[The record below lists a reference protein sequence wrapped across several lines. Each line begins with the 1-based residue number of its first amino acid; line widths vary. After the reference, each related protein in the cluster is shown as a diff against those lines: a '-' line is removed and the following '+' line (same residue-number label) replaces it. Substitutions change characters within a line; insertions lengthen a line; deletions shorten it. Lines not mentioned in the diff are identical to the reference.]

1 MFKKDTLDEDTEMQ
15 KKWREKYSKLYKDKE
30 FKATTASGIPVKP
43 VYTASDIDH
52 LDYGEIGIPGE
63 YPFTRGIYPLQYQFQ
78 PWVNQMSLGYG
89 LPEQT
94 RERMDMLKEAGM
106 KGYFGAQSYNLP
118 HDLVSKA
125 GLDPDSPEAK
135 GLVGRGGVNI
145 STIDDLDRIFHDLP
159 LDKTQIVQNIGSA
172 TMVGL
177 AMYIV
182 YAEGRGFS
190 RDKLGGNSMN
200 WLYKAPFV
208 DYAMF
213 PPKSAFK
220 LMAEFIKFCSRNM
233 PRWNT
238 TNIAGYF
245 MEEAGGN
252 AIQEAAFT
260 MATGIAITEACV
272 KAGLHPD
279 DFLPRIGFQFA
290 QGNDFLEEI
299 AKIRAIRKMWA
310 KINKERFGCENPR
323 SMQVRM
329 HIHTSGCSLMAQQP
343 LVNIIRAAFHTLG
356 AVLSGTNALHT
367 SAYDEALGLP
377 TEESATLA
385 LRTQQIVL
393 DETHIP
399 NVSDPLAGSYY
410 LEWLTSK
417 IEEEAMKLIEKIDE
431 IGYTKAWE
439 TGWFKNELAS
449 SAYKW
454 REDMDKGD
462 RVVVGVN
469 KYVSDEEQK
478 VPVFRIDPKI
488 EQTAVE
494 RVREFRARRDSGKT
508 GAALD
513 RLKETAKKINDEW
526 PDGGDLM
533 PSIIEAAKADA
544 TLGEMQGI
552 LKEVFGWGYAY

>member
-1 MFKKDTLDEDTEMQ
+1 MFPRDILEKDEELKSQ
-15 KKWREKYSKLYKDKE
+15 WKEKYQKLYKDME

-43 VYTASDIDH
+43 VYTPSDIEH
-52 LDYGEIGIPGE
+52 IEFSEIGIPGE
-63 YPFTRGIYPLQYQFQ
+63 YPYTRGIYPLQYQFQ

-94 RERMDMLKEAGM
+94 RERMEMLKEAGM

-125 GLDPDSPEAK
+125 GLDPDSPEAR

-145 STIDDLDRIFHDLP
+145 STIEDLDRIFHDLP

-172 TMVGL
+172 TMAGL
-177 AMYIV
+177 AMFIV
-182 YAEGRGFS
+182 YAESRGFP
-190 RDKLGGNSMN
+190 REKLGGNSMN

-245 MEEAGGN
+245 IEEAGGN
-252 AIQEAAFT
+252 AVQEAAFS
-260 MATGIAITEACV
+260 MATGIAITEACI
-272 KAGLHPD
+272 KAGLDPD
-279 DFLPRIGFQFA
+279 EFLPRFGFQFA

-310 KINKERFGCENPR
+310 KINKERFGCKNPR
-323 SMQVRM
+323 SMQLRM

-385 LRTQQIVL
+385 LRTQQVVL
-393 DETHIP
+393 EETHIP

-410 LEWLTSK
+410 LEWLTNK
-417 IEEEAMKLIEKIDE
+417 IEEEATKLIGKIDQ
-431 IGYTKAWE
+431 IGYIKAWE
-439 TGWFKNELAS
+439 TGWFKDELTN

-454 REDMDKGD
+454 REGMDNGD

-478 VPVFRIDPKI
+478 VPVFKIDPKI
-488 EQTAVE
+488 EETAIE
-494 RVREFRARRDSGKT
+494 RVRAYRAKRDNAKT
-508 GAALD
+508 EDALD
-513 RLKETAKKINDEW
+513 KLREAAKRVDEEW
-526 PDGGDLM
+526 PSGGDLM
-533 PSIIEAAKADA
+533 SSIIETAKANA

>member
-1 MFKKDTLDEDTEMQ
+1 MFSQDTKDQDKELLKGWQ
-15 KKWREKYSKLYKDKE
+15 EKYSKLYKDKE
-30 FKATTASGIPVKP
+30 FKVTTASGIPVKP
-43 VYTASDIDH
+43 VYTASDIEH
-52 LDYGEIGIPGE
+52 LDCSEIGVPGE
-63 YPFTRGIYPLQYQFQ
+63 YPYTRGIYPLQYQFQ

-94 RERMDMLKEAGM
+94 RERMEMLKEAGM

-125 GLDPDSPEAK
+125 GLDPDSPEAR
-135 GLVGRGGVNI
+135 GLVGRGGVNV
-145 STIDDLDRIFHDLP
+145 STIEDLDRIFHDLP
-159 LDKTQIVQNIGSA
+159 LDKTQVVQNIGSA

-177 AMYIV
+177 AMFIV

-190 RDKLGGNSMN
+190 RERLGGNSMN

-220 LMAEFIKFCSRNM
+220 LMVEFIKFCSRNM

-245 MEEAGGN
+245 IEEAGGN

-260 MATGIAITEACV
+260 MATGIAITEACI

-279 DFLPRIGFQFA
+279 EFLPRFGFQFA

-310 KINKERFGCENPR
+310 KVNKERFGCKNPK
-323 SMQVRM
+323 SMQLRM

-356 AVLSGTNALHT
+356 AVLAGTNALHT

-385 LRTQQIVL
+385 LRTQQVVL
-393 DETHIP
+393 EETNIP

-410 LEWLTSK
+410 MEWLTSK
-417 IEEEAMKLIEKIDE
+417 IEEEASKLIGKIDQ
-431 IGYTKAWE
+431 IGYIKAWE
-439 TGWFKNELAS
+439 TGWFKDELAN
-449 SAYKW
+449 SAYEW
-454 REDMDKGD
+454 RESMDNGG

-478 VPVFRIDPKI
+478 VPVFKIDPKI
-488 EQTAVE
+488 EETAIE
-494 RVREFRARRDSGKT
+494 RVRAYRARRDNAKT
-508 GAALD
+508 EAALD
-513 RLKETAKKINDEW
+513 KLREAAKRVDEKW
-526 PDGGDLM
+526 PSGGDLM
-533 PSIIEAAKADA
+533 PSIIEAAKANA

-552 LKEVFGWGYAY
+552 LKDVFGWGYAY

>member
-1 MFKKDTLDEDTEMQ
+1 MFPRDILEKDEELKNQ
-15 KKWREKYSKLYKDKE
+15 WREKYNKLYKDTK

-43 VYTASDIDH
+43 VYTPSDIEHIDFS
-52 LDYGEIGIPGE
+52 EIGIPGE
-63 YPFTRGIYPLQYQFQ
+63 YPYTRGIYPLQYQFQ

-94 RERMDMLKEAGM
+94 RERMEMLKEAGM

-125 GLDPDSPEAK
+125 GLDPDSPEAR

-145 STIDDLDRIFHDLP
+145 STIEDLDRIFHDLP

-172 TMVGL
+172 TMAGL
-177 AMYIV
+177 AMFIV
-182 YAEGRGFS
+182 YAESRGFS
-190 RDKLGGNSMN
+190 REKLGGNSMN

-245 MEEAGGN
+245 IEEAGGN
-252 AIQEAAFT
+252 AVQEAAFS
-260 MATGIAITEACV
+260 MATGIAITEGCI
-272 KAGLHPD
+272 KAGLDPD
-279 DFLPRIGFQFA
+279 EFLPRFGFQFA

-310 KINKERFGCENPR
+310 KINKERFGCKNPR
-323 SMQVRM
+323 SMQLRM

-343 LVNIIRAAFHTLG
+343 MVNIIRAAFHTLG

-385 LRTQQIVL
+385 LRTQQVVL
-393 DETHIP
+393 EETHIP

-410 LEWLTSK
+410 LEWLTNK
-417 IEEEAMKLIEKIDE
+417 IEEEATKLIGKIDQ
-431 IGYTKAWE
+431 IGYIKAWE
-439 TGWFKNELAS
+439 TGWFKDELTN

-454 REDMDKGD
+454 REGMDNGD

-478 VPVFRIDPKI
+478 VPVFKIDPKI
-488 EQTAVE
+488 EETAIE
-494 RVREFRARRDSGKT
+494 RVRAYRAKRDNAKT
-508 GAALD
+508 EAALD
-513 RLKETAKKINDEW
+513 KLREAAKRVDEEW
-526 PDGGDLM
+526 PSGGDLM
-533 PSIIEAAKADA
+533 SSLIETAKANA
-544 TLGEMQGI
+544 TLGEMQGV

>member
-52 LDYGEIGIPGE
+52 LDYSEIGIPGE

-329 HIHTSGCSLMAQQP
+329 HIHTSGSSLMAQQP

-526 PDGGDLM
+526 PNGGDLM

>member
-1 MFKKDTLDEDTEMQ
+1 MFSKDTMDKDRELQ
-15 KKWREKYSKLYKDKE
+15 KEWQETYSKLYKDKE
-30 FKATTASGIPVKP
+30 FKATTGSGIPVKP
-43 VYTASDIDH
+43 VYTASDIEH
-52 LDYGEIGIPGE
+52 IDYNEIGVPGE
-63 YPFTRGIYPLQYQFQ
+63 YPYTRGIYPLQYQFQ

-94 RERMDMLKEAGM
+94 RERMEMLKEAGM
-106 KGYFGAQSYNLP
+106 RGYFGSQSYNLP
-118 HDLVSKA
+118 HDLVSKT
-125 GLDPDSPEAK
+125 GLDPDAPEAK

-145 STIDDLDRIFHDLP
+145 STIEDLDRIFHDIP

-177 AMYIV
+177 ALYIV
-182 YAEGRGFS
+182 YAERRGFP
-190 RDKLGGNSMN
+190 RERLGGNSMN
-200 WLYKAPFV
+200 FLYKGPFV

-213 PPKSAFK
+213 PPRSAFR

-245 MEEAGGN
+245 IEEAGGN
-252 AIQEAAFT
+252 AVQEAAFT
-260 MATGIAITEACV
+260 MAAGIAITEECI

-279 DFLPRIGFQFA
+279 EFLPRFGFQFA

-299 AKIRAIRKMWA
+299 AKIRALRRMWA
-310 KINKERFGCENPR
+310 KINKERFGCKNQR
-323 SMQVRM
+323 SMQLRM

-377 TEESATLA
+377 TEEAATLA
-385 LRTQQIVL
+385 LRTQQVVL
-393 DETHIP
+393 HETHIP

-417 IEEEAMKLIEKIDE
+417 IEEEAEKLIEKIDQ
-431 IGYTKAWE
+431 IGYIKAWE
-439 TGWFKNELAS
+439 TGWFKEELGN
-449 SAYKW
+449 SAYRW
-454 REDMDKGD
+454 RESMDSGE
-462 RVVVGVN
+462 RIVVGVN
-469 KYVSDEEQK
+469 KYVSDEGQK
-478 VPVFRIDPKI
+478 TPVFKIDPKI

-494 RVREFRARRDSGKT
+494 RVRQFRAKRDNAKT
-508 GAALD
+508 KAALD
-513 RLKETAKKINDEW
+513 RLMETARKVNEDW
-526 PDGGDLM
+526 PNG
-533 PSIIEAAKADA
+533 
-544 TLGEMQGI
+544 
-552 LKEVFGWGYAY
+552 

>member
-1 MFKKDTLDEDTEMQ
+1 MFSKDTKDRDKDLQ
-15 KKWREKYSKLYKDKE
+15 KRWLEKYSKFYKDKE

-43 VYTASDIDH
+43 VYTPSDIGH
-52 LDYGEIGIPGE
+52 IDYNEIGVPGE
-63 YPFTRGIYPLQYQFQ
+63 YPYTRGIYPLQYQFQ
-78 PWVNQMSLGYG
+78 SWVNQMSLGYG

-94 RERMDMLKEAGM
+94 RERMEMLKEAGM

-118 HDLVSKA
+118 HDLVSKV
-125 GLDPDSPEAK
+125 GLDPDSPEAL

-145 STIDDLDRIFHDLP
+145 STIEDLDRIFHDLP

-182 YAEGRGFS
+182 YAEKRGFT
-190 RDKLGGNSMN
+190 RETLGGNSMN

-213 PPKSAFK
+213 PPKNAFK

-245 MEEAGGN
+245 IEEAGGN

-260 MATGIAITEACV
+260 MAAGIAITQECI

-279 DFLPRIGFQFA
+279 EFLPRFGFQFA

-310 KINKERFGCENPR
+310 KINKERFGCENPK

-377 TEESATLA
+377 TEEAATLA

-393 DETHIP
+393 HETHIP

-417 IEEEAMKLIEKIDE
+417 IEEEAGKLIEKIDQM
-431 IGYTKAWE
+431 GYIKAWE
-439 TGWFKNELAS
+439 TGWFKDELTS

-454 REDMDKGD
+454 RESMDKGD
-462 RVVVGVN
+462 RTVIGVN
-469 KYVSDEEQK
+469 KYASDEGQK
-478 VPVFRIDPKI
+478 VPIFRIDPKI

-494 RVREFRARRDSGKT
+494 RVREYRAKRDNAST
-508 GAALD
+508 RDALD
-513 RLKETAKKINDEW
+513 KLREVAKRVNEDW
-526 PDGGDLM
+526 PHGGDLM

-544 TLGEMQGI
+544 TLGEMQGV
-552 LKEVFGWGYAY
+552 LKEVFGWGYAC

>member
-1 MFKKDTLDEDTEMQ
+1 MFTRDTLEKDRELQ
-15 KKWREKYSKLYKDKE
+15 KRWKEKYQKLYKDIE
-30 FKATTASGIPVKP
+30 FKTTTASGIPVKP
-43 VYTASDIDH
+43 VYTPSDIEHIDF
-52 LDYGEIGIPGE
+52 GEIGVPGE
-63 YPFTRGIYPLQYQFQ
+63 YPYTRGIYPLQYQFQ

-94 RERMDMLKEAGM
+94 RERMEMLKDAGM

-125 GLDPDSPEAK
+125 GLDPDSPEAR

-145 STIDDLDRIFHDLP
+145 STIDDLERLFHDIP

-177 AMYIV
+177 AMFIV
-182 YAEGRGFS
+182 YAERRGFP
-190 RDKLGGNSMN
+190 REKLGGNSMN

-220 LMAEFIKFCSRNM
+220 LMVEFIKFCRNNM

-238 TNIAGYF
+238 TNICGYF
-245 MEEAGGN
+245 IEEAGGN
-252 AIQEAAFT
+252 AIQEAAFSI
-260 MATGIAITEACV
+260 ATGIAITEECIR
-272 KAGLHPD
+272 AGLHPD
-279 DFLPRIGFQFA
+279 EFLPRFGFQFA

-299 AKIRAIRKMWA
+299 AKIRAIRRIWA
-310 KINKERFGCENPR
+310 KINRERFGCKDPK

-343 LVNIIRAAFHTLG
+343 LVNVVRAAFHTLG
-356 AVLSGTNALHT
+356 AVLAGTNALHT

-377 TEESATLA
+377 TEEAATLA
-385 LRTQQIVL
+385 LRTQQVVL
-393 DETHIP
+393 HETSIP

-410 LEWLTSK
+410 VEWLTSK
-417 IEEEAMKLIEKIDE
+417 IEEEANKLIEKIDQL
-431 IGYTKAWE
+431 GYIKAWE
-439 TGWFKNELAS
+439 TGWFKDELAK

-454 REDMDKGD
+454 REGMDNSE
-462 RVVVGVN
+462 RIVVGVN
-469 KYVSDEEQK
+469 RYVSDEERK
-478 VPVFRIDPKI
+478 VPVFKIDPKI
-488 EQTAVE
+488 EETAVE
-494 RVREFRARRDSGKT
+494 RVKKFRAQRDNARTKAVLEGLRDVARRVD
-508 GAALD
+508 
-513 RLKETAKKINDEW
+513 EEW
-526 PDGGDLM
+526 PQGGDLM
-533 PSIIEAAKADA
+533 PAIIEAAKADA